1 MLLTCCSIERFQ
13 KNFIFL
19 SLLSG
24 LPISIIFTGERKLS
38 NDLEEAI
45 MKNFG
50 NLHMVFR
57 SRKFIAA
64 TILFSLFVL
73 SGHFTT
79 AKGQTRKGC
88 GLGTVWDEYE
98 VGGWNGTWTRRGNS
112 SIFDAVYK
120 LNGEPDV
127 NSILDISV
135 SGNSVN
141 ITRTDSPSKWAISNC
156 SYEGKISSDGV
167 SVSGTYFCVGTDGTK
182 TGSYSW
188 NATIRCGAVSK
199 FFSGRWSGTYRN
211 SKNQS
216 GTAYISFSESADG
229 KITGDEDGVPI
240 ENVTVSGN
248 VVWFKYKL
256 SGCRTVEGRLAI
268 NPDGK
273 TASGSYTVTECNGTD
288 KYTGNYIDYKK
299 Q

>member
-1 MLLTCCSIERFQ
+1 M
-13 KNFIFL
+13 
-19 SLLSG
+19 
-24 LPISIIFTGERKLS
+24 
-38 NDLEEAI
+38 EETR

-50 NLHMVFR
+50 NLHR
-57 SRKFIAA
+57 ALRPSKIIAT
-64 TILFSLFVL
+64 TILLSLFVL
-73 SGHFTT
+73 SGHFVT
-79 AKGQTRKGC
+79 ANGQTHKGC

-135 SGNSVN
+135 SGNSLS
-141 ITRTDSPSKWAISNC
+141 ITRRDSPSKWAISSCN
-156 SYEGKISSDGV
+156 YEGKISSDGV
-167 SVSGTYFCVGTDGTK
+167 SVSGTYSCVSTDGTK
-182 TGSYSW
+182 IGPYSW
-188 NATIRCGAVSK
+188 NATIGCGAASK
-199 FFSGRWSGTYRN
+199 FFLGRWSGTYRN

-216 GTAYISFSESADG
+216 GSSYISFSESADG
-229 KITGDEDGVPI
+229 KITGNEDGVPI
-240 ENVTVSGN
+240 ENVTVAGN

-268 NPDGK
+268 NRDGK

-288 KYTGNYIDYKK
+288 RYSGSYIDYKR